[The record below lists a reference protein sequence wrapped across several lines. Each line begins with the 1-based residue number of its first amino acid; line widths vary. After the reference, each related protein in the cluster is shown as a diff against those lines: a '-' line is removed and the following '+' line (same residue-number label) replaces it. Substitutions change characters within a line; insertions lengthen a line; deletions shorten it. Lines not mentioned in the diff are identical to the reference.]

1 MNNASFLAVA
11 PEVVLLAGALVV
23 IILGVMLDRPR
34 REWGFVAAL
43 SFVAAIVISVL
54 QWRAVDDL
62 IAEGSE
68 LLFFSARNVPVLR
81 LPLVVMDY
89 YSAFAGFVI
98 FTVGLLGM
106 GAVWAL
112 VKRVKTRGVE
122 LVALILLAFAGLHMM
137 AKIGRASCRERV

>member
-11 PEVVLLAGALVV
+11 PEVVLLAGALLV

-34 REWGFVAAL
+34 REWGFVAAF
-43 SFVAAIVISVL
+43 SFVVAMVVSVL
-54 QWRAVDDL
+54 QWMAVDDL
-62 IAEGSE
+62 IAEGSD

-81 LPLVVMDY
+81 IPMVVMDH
-89 YSAFAGFVI
+89 YSAFAGFAI

-112 VKRVKTRGVE
+112 VKRVKARGVE
-122 LVALILLAFAGLHMM
+122 LVQCPNCNRILYQA
-137 AKIGRASCRERV
+137 